1 MRFQQI
7 TPYFFE
13 AIPPPM
19 PTSIHGHFTLLDV
32 CFDMIMDGDDFGY
45 QNDNDRDSLPLPPP
59 AKPPPKFHPGCIA
72 WQWLPVSARMTA
84 CDQLDFQ
91 TSCQE
96 RGPGVL
102 GGERAAATNAAAH
115 AISRLT
121 HGCQGSRCHSG
132 PENTKTCSEISI
144 PNSRCHLV
152 FYACHC
158 HQSTNRSGSSVSK
171 LATSEA

>member
-1 MRFQQI
+1 M
-7 TPYFFE
+7 
-13 AIPPPM
+13 
-19 PTSIHGHFTLLDV
+19 TLDIKMTMTEILYH
-32 CFDMIMDGDDFGY
+32 CRRLR
-45 QNDNDRDSLPLPPP
+45 NPLQSSVL
-59 AKPPPKFHPGCIA
+59 AMIA
-72 WQWLPVSARMTA
+72 WQWLPVSARMMLMTA

>member
-1 MRFQQI
+1 MTLDIKMTMTEILYHCRRLRNPLQSSILVALPGNGCLAMVACQWL
-7 TPYFFE
+7 PVNDCL
-13 AIPPPM
+13 AI
-19 PTSIHGHFTLLDV
+19 
-32 CFDMIMDGDDFGY
+32 
-45 QNDNDRDSLPLPPP
+45 
-59 AKPPPKFHPGCIA
+59 IA
-72 WQWLPVSARMTA
+72 WQWLPVSARMMLMTA